1 MYPCRI
7 PPYTRSAAASAAA
20 AVAGV
25 NVGAEDPMMHVS
37 LETKRRRWGRFIGLR
52 GCESPTE
59 EEGEGLVERMEREWR
74 AAMERA
80 REEEVGREKG
90 WRGRW

>member
-7 PPYTRSAAASAAA
+7 PPYTRSAAAAAAA
-20 AVAGV
+20 AVAGA
-25 NVGAEDPMMHVS
+25 NAGAADAMQHVS

-52 GCESPTE
+52 GCESPV

-80 REEEVGREKG
+80 REEEVGRDKG